1 MFLFLHKYAIL
12 LRKLYK
18 QPHTAIYFKP
28 KTVYQEGANL
38 WITEISHLSLI
49 HISEPTRRG

>member
-18 QPHTAIYFKP
+18 QPHTAIYFKL

-38 WITEISHLSLI
+38 WITEISHYSL
-49 HISEPTRRG
+49 TCMN